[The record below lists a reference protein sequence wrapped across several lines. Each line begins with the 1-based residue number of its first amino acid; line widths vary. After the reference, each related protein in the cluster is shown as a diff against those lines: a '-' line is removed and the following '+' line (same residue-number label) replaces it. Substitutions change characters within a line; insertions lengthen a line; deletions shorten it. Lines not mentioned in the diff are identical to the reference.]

1 MRKEKFVIS
10 CLQLIYSYFSDYF
23 QEGEV
28 DPSAFSPQK
37 TADNALSVFPSGE
50 SPDGVDSDDD
60 GDGDGD
66 GDGYNDGGDG
76 DGNDDDGDHGDDGK
90 VSKLHQVFLLDTF
103 F

>member
-1 MRKEKFVIS
+1 MS

-66 GDGYNDGGDG
+66 GDGG
-76 DGNDDDGDHGDDGK
+76 DGNDGDGDHGDDGR
-90 VSKLHQVFLLDTF
+90 VSKLHQVFLLEI
-103 F
+103 

>member
-1 MRKEKFVIS
+1 MS
-10 CLQLIYSYFSDYF
+10 SLQLIYSYFSDYF

-60 GDGDGD
+60 GDGDG
-66 GDGYNDGGDG
+66 YNDGGDG
-76 DGNDDDGDHGDDGK
+76 DGNDGDGDHGDDGR
-90 VSKLHQVFLLDTF
+90 VSKLHQVFLLDIWWSK
-103 F
+103 

>member
-1 MRKEKFVIS
+1 MS

-23 QEGEV
+23 QEV

-50 SPDGVDSDDD
+50 SPDGVDGDDDGDGDSDDD

-66 GDGYNDGGDG
+66 DDGDG
-76 DGNDDDGDHGDDGK
+76 DGDDEDLCKTIHLRG
-90 VSKLHQVFLLDTF
+90 VCRR
-103 F
+103 

>member
-1 MRKEKFVIS
+1 MS
-10 CLQLIYSYFSDYF
+10 SLQLIYSYFSDYF
-23 QEGEV
+23 QEREV

-66 GDGYNDGGDG
+66 GDGYNDGGE
-76 DGNDDDGDHGDDGK
+76 GDHGDDGR
-90 VSKLHQVFLLDTF
+90 VSKLHQVFLLDIYLVV
-103 F
+103 